1 MLSLRVWMPGP
12 MFLLRGS
19 LSLVSC
25 SFWDGSLSRK
35 GLPVETPLE
44 LEKRAVYIPLECF
57 LAMRKFEGLRFGC
70 IYSSSERLD
79 FFQWL
84 PESARYD
91 MARGQVDKAYATLE
105 RIARD
110 NGKPM
115 PLGRLVDQT
124 HTSYTPVRPAPRC
137 SPFTFKA
144 IEFSKSFLRFLN
156 CHQGPCFPGLVS
168 LPL

>member
-1 MLSLRVWMPGP
+1 MGLCPEG
-12 MFLLRGS
+12 
-19 LSLVSC
+19 
-25 SFWDGSLSRK
+25 
-35 GLPVETPLE
+35 GLPIEIPLE
-44 LEKRAVYIPLECF
+44 LEKRAVCILLECF

-124 HTSYTPVRPAPRC
+124 HTSYTPVRPPQRC
-137 SPFTFKA
+137 SQFTSTVA
-144 IEFSKSFLRFLN
+144 NIAEINNSFLRVLNWWVAETLVFSVCMRQSVGFPLYCSQLNRIYRSFL
-156 CHQGPCFPGLVS
+156 CVV
-168 LPL
+168 

>member
-44 LEKRAVYIPLECF
+44 LEKRAVCIPLECF

-70 IYSSSERLD
+70 IYSSSERLVYFSGCPSRRD
-79 FFQWL
+79 TTWRAVRWTKL
-84 PESARYD
+84 TRRWKESPGTTVSRCRWDAWWTRRTRPTPRYV
-91 MARGQVDKAYATLE
+91 Q
-105 RIARD
+105 
-110 NGKPM
+110 
-115 PLGRLVDQT
+115 
-124 HTSYTPVRPAPRC
+124 PR
-137 SPFTFKA
+137 A
-144 IEFSKSFLRFLN
+144 VLR
-156 CHQGPCFPGLVS
+156 
-168 LPL
+168 LPLKP